1 MGRFVKSIDLTNQS
15 IVSSGMSDLARLLSA
30 LGRLES
36 DLRTSAPA
44 RPGRGRVTENQLRI
58 LEELDE
64 EDPVMVTELADVLG
78 VTASTMSL
86 NLGRLVDEG
95 LVIRS
100 RDPIDRRVRNVRL
113 TREGAALV
121 EERDGL
127 DAVRAAAAL
136 ERLRPDRRREVVE
149 AVVLLAASAKAVADR
164 HDAYL
169 RGLTGHVQ
177 ESNG

>member
-1 MGRFVKSIDLTNQS
+1 
-15 IVSSGMSDLARLLSA
+15 
-30 LGRLES
+30 
-36 DLRTSAPA
+36 
-44 RPGRGRVTENQLRI
+44 
-58 LEELDE
+58 
-64 EDPVMVTELADVLG
+64 MVTELADVLG